1 MNDRANGFVEE
12 RAPWTLHKEGRTAE
26 LEETLG
32 ALARAVTRITLM
44 ASPYLPG
51 KAQEVWE
58 ALRLP
63 GAVEAAGWEALERPP
78 ASGER
83 VGKLAPLFPKE
94 RRQPLS

>member
-1 MNDRANGFVEE
+1 
-12 RAPWTLHKEGRTAE
+12 
-26 LEETLG
+26 
-32 ALARAVTRITLM
+32 M

-94 RRQPLS
+94 R